1 MPVISREEPQPT
13 ARQQRNQQSRAD
25 PQMRRENSAHCIRR
39 TPRDANKESKDLRE
53 MQSKAPR
60 RKVGRHTQR
69 GRAKHKGYE
78 KQAFLSHPKS

>member
-25 PQMRRENSAHCIRR
+25 PQMRHENSAHCIRR
-39 TPRDANKESKDLRE
+39 TPRDANKESKDFRE
-53 MQSKAPR
+53 MQTKACR

-69 GRAKHKGYE
+69 RRAKHKGYE